1 MGGSGNK
8 SPIKQKAT
16 NARDIE
22 NMNEAQLNKEIAK
35 AERSIARANK
45 IMGINDITANTA
57 AKARQETFPLGVG
70 GDGWSDAR
78 KKANTKSIQS
88 DVNKA
93 VKYDDAY
100 NAKKSAETR
109 LKALQN
115 AKKQVAGTGKTQKQ
129 IKEERLK
136 NTKSTMTWKKEK
148 SPNGWTVSK
157 SGDFSISHLDGTY
170 GIEHKGKNI
179 GFVNTL
185 KKAKSIAEI
194 MQKRLGG

>member
-1 MGGSGNK
+1 MSGGGNK

-16 NARDIE
+16 NAHDIE
-22 NMNEAQLNKEIAK
+22 NMNEAQLNNEIAK
-35 AERSIARANK
+35 VERSIARANK
-45 IMGINDITANTA
+45 IMSNNDITADAGN
-57 AKARQETFPLGVG
+57 KARQEAFPLGVG
-70 GDGWSDAR
+70 GDGWSAAR

-88 DVNKA
+88 DV
-93 VKYDDAY
+93 
-100 NAKKSAETR
+100 KKSAEIR

-115 AKKQVAGTGKTQKQ
+115 TKKQVAGTGKTQKQ
-129 IKEERLK
+129 VKEERLK

-170 GIEHKGKNI
+170 GIEYRGKNI

-194 MQKRLGG
+194 MQKK